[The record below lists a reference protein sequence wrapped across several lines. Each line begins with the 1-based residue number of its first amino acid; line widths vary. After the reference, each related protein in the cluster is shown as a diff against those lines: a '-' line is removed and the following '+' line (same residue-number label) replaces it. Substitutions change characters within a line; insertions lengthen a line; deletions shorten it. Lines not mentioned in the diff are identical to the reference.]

1 MKKDKHCTIC
11 GKLLFLPTGNQKY
24 CMDCAIKTKGRGRKV
39 AILKRK
45 LQRAAGRGRSFEELE
60 MKARELGLSY
70 GKYMGLRR
78 LGKI

>member
-1 MKKDKHCTIC
+1 MNKNKYCMIC
-11 GKLLFLPTGNQKY
+11 GKLLYLPVGNQKY
-24 CMDCAIKTKGRGRKV
+24 CMDCANKTKGKGRKV

-45 LQRAAGRGRSFEELE
+45 MQRAAGRGYSFEELE

>member
-24 CMDCAIKTKGRGRKV
+24 CIDCANKVKGNRRK
-39 AILKRK
+39 ADKLKRK
-45 LQRAAGRGRSFEELE
+45 MHKNAGQSFEEIE
-60 MKARELGLSY
+60 RKARELGLSY